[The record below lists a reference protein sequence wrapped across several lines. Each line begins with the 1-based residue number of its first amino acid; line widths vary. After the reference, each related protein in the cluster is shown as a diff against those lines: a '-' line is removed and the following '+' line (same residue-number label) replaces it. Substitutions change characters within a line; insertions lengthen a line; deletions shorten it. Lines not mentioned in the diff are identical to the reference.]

1 MAWFALVV
9 TSDRVYR
16 GEKEDKLTPLARE
29 YLEERGHL
37 LVYRRIVPNNP
48 FMIRQAVVDAASRAD
63 VVLVTGGTG
72 LSKRDISIDVLES
85 IADRRVPGFGELHRM
100 RSMESV
106 GLRAILSRASA
117 YMIGGTLIA
126 VSPGSPDAVRVSLE
140 ILAGIAD
147 HVRDLAR
154 GKSHWDAK
162 ACGGHT

>member
-16 GEKEDKLTPLARE
+16 GEKEDRLTPLARE
-29 YLEERGHL
+29 YLEEMGHL
-37 LVYRRIVPNNP
+37 LAYRRVVPNNP

-72 LSKRDISIDVLES
+72 LSKRDVSIDVLEA

-100 RSMESV
+100 RSVESV
-106 GLRAILSRASA
+106 GLRATLSRASA
-117 YMIGGTLIA
+117 YMIGGTLVA

-140 ILAGIAD
+140 ILAEIAG
-147 HVRDLAR
+147 HVRDMAR

-162 ACGGHT
+162 ACEGHA